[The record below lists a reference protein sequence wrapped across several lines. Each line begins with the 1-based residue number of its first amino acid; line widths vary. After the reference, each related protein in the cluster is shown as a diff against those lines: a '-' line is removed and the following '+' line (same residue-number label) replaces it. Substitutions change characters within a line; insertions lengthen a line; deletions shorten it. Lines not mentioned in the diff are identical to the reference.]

1 MRGKKRG
8 KIVGRCCWAAHV
20 VPKKMKPTT
29 TIFRVLCS
37 AKMTRAAIH
46 SSDSFWYLK
55 QTIFVFARPK
65 ELQEEDQEGFHSI
78 PFRPIFVFNFFF
90 FSKFNSNF
98 PLWFETIPHDFFFLN
113 LVFRSIQWMSS
124 IQGTFNIWPSS
135 SYSDFFGIFFFNFKT
150 SKPFHSKF
158 GNLSLSVDRIVF
170 GVFHFSEWMED
181 AFRADIFFFKK
192 IGKIQSTRCESKWRT
207 RVHWWQ
213 VLVSSLLIHEGWR
226 KQIQW

>member
-1 MRGKKRG
+1 MRGKIRG

-78 PFRPIFVFNFFF
+78 PFRPIFFSIF
-90 FSKFNSNF
+90 FSFQNLIRIFRSDLKQFH
-98 PLWFETIPHDFFFLN
+98 TIFFFLN

-135 SYSDFFGIFFFNFKT
+135 SYSYFFWHFFFNFKT

-181 AFRADIFFFKK
+181 AFRADIFFFQKN
-192 IGKIQSTRCESKWRT
+192 
-207 RVHWWQ
+207 WQ
-213 VLVSSLLIHEGWR
+213 NSVNALWIEVKNTCPLVAGPR
-226 KQIQW
+226 F